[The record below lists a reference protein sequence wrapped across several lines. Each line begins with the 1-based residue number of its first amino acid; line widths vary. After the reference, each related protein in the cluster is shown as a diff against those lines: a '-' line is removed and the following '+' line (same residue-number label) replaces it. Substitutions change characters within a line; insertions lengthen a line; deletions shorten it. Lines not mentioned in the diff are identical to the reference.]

1 MEYIEWINN
10 EFDKIPIIDKKREKN
25 FTLKYILN
33 NIKNKNY
40 NSLEF
45 CVFKGGTANL
55 ISDYVNVIYG
65 FDSFEGLPENWDG
78 VKDKGFFK
86 VDNLPKVNKNVKLI
100 KGWFNDTLDDF
111 LTIANVVTDPGV
123 LVVRTDSPFTNL
135 NDIVKAET
143 ESPTSLTA
151 VTTGAG
157 GDDFFALAGFNKVAN
172 IAIRDIPTSGS
183 SEEKIQV
190 LGGHVDLA
198 FMNYSQVEAN
208 VNSGDLRIIATM
220 TPERLQYC
228 SDIPTFIELGYDI
241 TSDSSRGFVAPAG
254 IPDEAYQVL
263 NKLFNQILNDPDFL
277 EASQGLLLLNI
288 LGPEEYNVYLH
299 KLQNTTDAMFAQF
312 PW

>member
-111 LTIANVVTDPGV
+111 LKEHPEDFQFIHIDCDLYSSTKYVFNKLIEYK
-123 LVVRTDSPFTNL
+123 LQLRKILNL
-135 NDIVKAET
+135 N
-143 ESPTSLTA
+143 
-151 VTTGAG
+151 G
-157 GDDFFALAGFNKVAN
+157 
-172 IAIRDIPTSGS
+172 
-183 SEEKIQV
+183 
-190 LGGHVDLA
+190 
-198 FMNYSQVEAN
+198 
-208 VNSGDLRIIATM
+208 
-220 TPERLQYC
+220 
-228 SDIPTFIELGYDI
+228 
-241 TSDSSRGFVAPAG
+241 
-254 IPDEAYQVL
+254 
-263 NKLFNQILNDPDFL
+263 
-277 EASQGLLLLNI
+277 
-288 LGPEEYNVYLH
+288 
-299 KLQNTTDAMFAQF
+299 
-312 PW
+312 